1 LLGCVRHTVLLF
13 SYFCLFA
20 VPRTA
25 TLEDPLVAR
34 IPEAD
39 ENEANGKKED
49 ADDTADEDEIGDKKA
64 KNTGGGH
71 YCDKRELNEYKV

>member
-1 LLGCVRHTVLLF
+1 MAAYDIQYCCF
-13 SYFCLFA
+13 YFCLLA

-25 TLEDPLVAR
+25 TLELVAR
-34 IPEAD
+34 IPEDD

-64 KNTGGGH
+64 KNTGDGH
-71 YCDKRELNEYKV
+71 LLR

>member
-1 LLGCVRHTVLLF
+1 M
-13 SYFCLFA
+13 
-20 VPRTA
+20 PRTA

-34 IPEAD
+34 IPEDD

-64 KNTGGGH
+64 KNTGNGH
-71 YCDKRELNEYKV
+71 LLR